1 MIYTIFVVTFL
12 LVVTKLMDV
21 LSTIQRITNASQ
33 ETNPSARTL
42 MNTFGTKR
50 TIWLVFTISLITIAI
65 SCLSVISLGLYTQ
78 IAFIV
83 LGCFITIV
91 QACVADSNWQGRDNF
106 ITKYVRIIHLRV
118 ARFFWQS

>member
-1 MIYTIFVVTFL
+1 MINTIFVVTFV

-21 LSTIQRITNASQ
+21 LSTIQRVTSTSQ
-33 ETNPSARTL
+33 ETNPIARTL

-83 LGCFITIV
+83 LGCFISIV

-118 ARFFWQS
+118 ARFFW

>member
-21 LSTIQRITNASQ
+21 LSKIQMITNASQ
-33 ETNPSARTL
+33 ETNPIARTL
-42 MNTFGTKR
+42 MNTFGAKR
-50 TIWLVFTISLITIAI
+50 TIWLVFTVSLITIAI
-65 SCLSVISLGLYTQ
+65 SCLSVIALSLYAQ

-83 LGCFITIV
+83 LGCLISIV
-91 QACVADSNWQGRDNF
+91 QACVADSNWRGRDNF

-118 ARFFWQS
+118 ARFFWRS